1 MKKGRMIAGFALI
14 AAALFAGTRA
24 QAQPRTIPN
33 GNVPMQGTNS
43 YAAKFICG
51 VQPDRDITH
60 ILDAQ
65 AGRYS
70 TKINVH
76 NNTGQRI
83 TFRKKFILLRG
94 GEIPTNPADNKP
106 LERLEEDQAM
116 EVVCLDI
123 YKMLNIPILKGQVP
137 RYIEGF
143 VILEVYYWPEETLK
157 PPEDPLDVEG
167 IYTYRGELPGN
178 PTMSAS
184 DSGVSIEVVVF
195 PAKSNG
201 HVLNPI
207 IPQASAKY
215 ATQKDCEAQE
225 KRSCHF
231 LFAGNDAAGW
241 YAD

>member
-1 MKKGRMIAGFALI
+1 MKRGAMIAGLTFV
-14 AAALFAGTRA
+14 AAGLLTGARA
-24 QAQPRTIPN
+24 QAQARTIPN
-33 GNVPMQGTNS
+33 GHPQMQGTNS

-60 ILDAQ
+60 VLDAQ

-76 NNTGQRI
+76 NNTGQRVN
-83 TFRKKFILLRG
+83 FRKKFILLRG

-106 LERLEEDQAM
+106 LERLDDDQAM

-123 YKMLNIPILKGQVP
+123 YKMLGVPLTQGQPP

-143 VILEVYYWPEETLK
+143 VILEVYYLTDGIK
-157 PPEDPLDVEG
+157 PPDDPLDVEG
-167 IYTYRGELPGN
+167 IYTYRGELPAT

-195 PAKSNG
+195 PAKRNG
-201 HVLNPI
+201 HVLNVMP
-207 IPQASAKY
+207 PQPAAKY
-215 ATQKDCEAQE
+215 ATQEDCEKQE
-225 KRSCHF
+225 KRSCRF
-231 LFAGNDAAGW
+231 LFANTNAAGW

>member
-1 MKKGRMIAGFALI
+1 MKKERIIVGFALV
-14 AAALFAGTRA
+14 AAGLLTGTRA
-24 QAQPRTIPN
+24 QAQSRTIPN
-33 GNVPMQGTNS
+33 DHVQMQSTNT

-83 TFRKKFILLRG
+83 SFRKKFILLRG
-94 GEIPTNPADNKP
+94 GEVPTNPTDIKP
-106 LERLEEDQAM
+106 LERLDEDQAM

-123 YKMLNIPILKGQVP
+123 YKMLNIPIVKGQVP

-143 VILEVYYWPEETLK
+143 VILEVYYLTNETLK

-167 IYTYRGELPGN
+167 IYTYRGELPGT
-178 PTMSAS
+178 PIMSAS

-201 HVLNPI
+201 HVLSPTA
-207 IPQASAKY
+207 PQTSAKY
-215 ATQKDCEAQE
+215 ATQKDCEEQE

-231 LFAGNDAAGW
+231 LFAGDDAAGW